1 MRRGERQE
9 VNPLYLTPTADREVP
24 VLNYHFDWSIITSGT
39 YHEWLVSGL
48 KITLKISAISIVL
61 SFALGLTIAVMR
73 MSGNRLLRWLAYAYL
88 EFFRN
93 TPLLVQ
99 IFFWYFGS
107 YKILP
112 TAVNDWLNATG
123 FEFAAAVIALTI
135 YTSAFIAEDIRSGVL
150 SIPKEQME
158 AARSAGFSY
167 LRSMQYII
175 LPQAVRIT
183 IPPLVNQFLN
193 VAKNSSLA
201 MTIGVMEITYQ
212 ARQVESYTFK
222 GFEAFTAATVV
233 YLTLSLVLTALVNLY
248 NEKVLNIHKAV

>member
-1 MRRGERQE
+1 M
-9 VNPLYLTPTADREVP
+9 LSYK
-24 VLNYHFDWSIITSGT
+24 FDWSVITSGQ
-39 YHEWLVSGL
+39 YHDWLVSGL
-48 KITLKISAISIVL
+48 KVTIQLSLAGIIL
-61 SFALGLTIAVMR
+61 SFLLGLIVAVMR
-73 MSGNRLLRWLAYAYL
+73 MSHLKLFRWSACVFL
-88 EFFRN
+88 EFTRN

-107 YKILP
+107 YKLLP
-112 TAVNDWLNATG
+112 TAVNEWLNNTG
-123 FEFAAAVIALTI
+123 FEFAAGLIALTI

-158 AARSAGFSY
+158 AAQSSGFSY
-167 LRSMQYII
+167 LRAMQYII

-193 VAKNSSLA
+193 LAKNSSLA
-201 MTIGVMEITYQ
+201 MTIGVMELTYQ

-233 YLTLSLVLTALVNLY
+233 YLAISVVITFLVDQY
-248 NEKVLNIHKAV
+248 NERILQTHKGA

>member
-1 MRRGERQE
+1 MLR
-9 VNPLYLTPTADREVP
+9 
-24 VLNYHFDWSIITSGT
+24 YHFDWSIVTSGK
-39 YHEWLVSGL
+39 YFDWLVSGL
-48 KITLKISAISIVL
+48 KVTLELSSISIVL
-61 SFALGLTIAVMR
+61 AFLLGLFIAILR
-73 MSGNRLLRWLAYAYL
+73 MSEIKAVRLIATAYL

-112 TAVNDWLNATG
+112 TVINDWLNSTN

-150 SIPKEQME
+150 SIPREQME
-158 AARSAGFSY
+158 AARSAGFSF

-183 IPPLVNQFLN
+183 VPPLVNQFLN
-193 VAKNSSLA
+193 LAKNSSLA
-201 MTIGVMEITYQ
+201 MTIGVAELTYQ
-212 ARQVESYTFK
+212 ARQVESYSFK
-222 GFEAFTAATVV
+222 GFEAFSAATLV
-233 YLTLSLVLTALVNLY
+233 YLVISVCITSLVHVY
-248 NEKVLNIHKAV
+248 DKRVLNPHRAG

>member
-1 MRRGERQE
+1 M
-9 VNPLYLTPTADREVP
+9 LSYK
-24 VLNYHFDWSIITSGT
+24 FDWSIILTGQ
-39 YHEWLVSGL
+39 YHDWLVSGL
-48 KITLKISAISIVL
+48 KVTLQLSLAGIIL
-61 SFALGLTIAVMR
+61 SFLLGLIVAVMR
-73 MSGNRLLRWLAYAYL
+73 MSHLRLFRWSACVFL
-88 EFFRN
+88 EFTRN

-107 YKILP
+107 YKLLP
-112 TAVNDWLNATG
+112 TAVNEWLNNTS
-123 FEFAAAVIALTI
+123 FEFAAGLIALTI

-158 AARSAGFSY
+158 AAQSSGFSY
-167 LRSMQYII
+167 LRAMQYII

-193 VAKNSSLA
+193 LAKNSSLA
-201 MTIGVMEITYQ
+201 MTIGVMELTYQ

-233 YLTLSLVLTALVNLY
+233 YLAISVIITFLVDQY
-248 NEKVLNIHKAV
+248 NERVLKLHKAV

>member
-1 MRRGERQE
+1 
-9 VNPLYLTPTADREVP
+9 LLSYK
-24 VLNYHFDWSIITSGT
+24 FDWSVILTGQ
-39 YHEWLVSGL
+39 YHNWLVSGL
-48 KITLKISAISIVL
+48 KVTLQLSLAGIIL
-61 SFALGLTIAVMR
+61 SFLLGLIVAVMR
-73 MSGNRLLRWLAYAYL
+73 MSHLKLFRWSACVFL
-88 EFFRN
+88 EFTRN

-107 YKILP
+107 YKLLP
-112 TAVNDWLNATG
+112 TALNEWLNNTG
-123 FEFAAAVIALTI
+123 FEFAAGLIALTI

-158 AARSAGFSY
+158 AAQSSGFSY
-167 LRSMQYII
+167 LRAMQYII

-193 VAKNSSLA
+193 LAKNSSLA
-201 MTIGVMEITYQ
+201 MTIGVMELTYQ

-233 YLTLSLVLTALVNLY
+233 YLAISVVITFLVDQY
-248 NEKVLNIHKAV
+248 NDRVLKIHKGA

>member
-1 MRRGERQE
+1 MLKYE
-9 VNPLYLTPTADREVP
+9 
-24 VLNYHFDWSIITSGT
+24 FDWSVVTSGQ
-39 YHEWLVSGL
+39 YYEWLVSGL
-48 KITLKISAISIVL
+48 NLTIQLSAVSIVL
-61 SFALGLTIAVMR
+61 AFLLGLLIAVMR
-73 MSGNRLLRWLAYAYL
+73 MSSVKPVKWLALGYL

-112 TAVNDWLNATG
+112 DAVNEWLNSTN

-158 AARSAGFSY
+158 ASRSAGFSY

-183 IPPLVNQFLN
+183 IPPLIGQFLN
-193 VAKNSSLA
+193 LTKNSSLA
-201 MTIGVMEITYQ
+201 MTIGVAELTYQ
-212 ARQVESYTFK
+212 ARQVEAYTFK
-222 GFEAFTAATVV
+222 GFEAFTAATLV
-233 YLTLSLVLTALVNLY
+233 YVALSLIISALVTLY
-248 NEKVLNIHKAV
+248 SKKVLHRAG

>member
-1 MRRGERQE
+1 M
-9 VNPLYLTPTADREVP
+9 
-24 VLNYHFDWSIITSGT
+24 LNYTFDWSIITSGK
-39 YHEWLVSGL
+39 YFDWLVAGL
-48 KITLKISAISIVL
+48 ITTLKLSVISIVMAFL
-61 SFALGLTIAVMR
+61 LGLLIAVMR
-73 MSGNRLLRWLAYAYL
+73 MSNSKPIRWFAHAYL

-112 TAVNDWLNATG
+112 TALNEWLVSTN
-123 FEFAAAVIALTI
+123 FEFAAAAIALTI

-193 VAKNSSLA
+193 LAKNSSLA

-233 YLTLSLVLTALVNLY
+233 YLVLSILITALVNTY
-248 NEKVLNIHKAV
+248 NEKVLNIHKAA

>member
-1 MRRGERQE
+1 MLKYQ
-9 VNPLYLTPTADREVP
+9 
-24 VLNYHFDWSIITSGT
+24 FDWAIVLSGK
-39 YHEWLVSGL
+39 YFEWLVSGVEVTIQL
-48 KITLKISAISIVL
+48 SAVSIAL
-61 SFALGLTIAVMR
+61 SFLLGLVIAVMR
-73 MSGNRLLRWLAYAYL
+73 MSRVRPVRWFALGYL

-112 TAVNDWLNATG
+112 GSVNDWLVSTN
-123 FEFAAAVIALTI
+123 FEFASAVIALTI

-158 AARSAGFSY
+158 AARSSGFSY
-167 LRSMQYII
+167 IRSMRYII

-183 IPPLVNQFLN
+183 VPPLINQFLN
-193 VAKNSSLA
+193 VVKNSSLA
-201 MTIGVMEITYQ
+201 MTIGVAELTYQ

-233 YLTLSLVLTALVNLY
+233 YLAMSIIITIAVTWYSKTVLSPMRTR
-248 NEKVLNIHKAV
+248 

>member
-1 MRRGERQE
+1 LLSY
-9 VNPLYLTPTADREVP
+9 N
-24 VLNYHFDWSIITSGT
+24 FDWSVITSGQ

-48 KITLKISAISIVL
+48 KITIQLSLAGIIL
-61 SFALGLTIAVMR
+61 SFLLGLIIAVMR
-73 MSGNRLLRWLAYAYL
+73 MSHLKLFRWSACVFL
-88 EFFRN
+88 EFTRN

-107 YKILP
+107 YKLLP
-112 TAVNDWLNATG
+112 TYVNDWLNNTG
-123 FEFAAAVIALTI
+123 FEFAAALIALTI

-158 AARSAGFSY
+158 AAQSSGFSY

-183 IPPLVNQFLN
+183 VPPLINQFLN
-193 VAKNSSLA
+193 LAKNSSLA
-201 MTIGVMEITYQ
+201 MTIGVMELTYQ

-222 GFEAFTAATVV
+222 GFEAFTAATLV
-233 YLTLSLVLTALVNLY
+233 YLAISVIITFLVDQY
-248 NEKVLNIHKAV
+248 NERVLQVHKGA

>member
-1 MRRGERQE
+1 MLKYQ
-9 VNPLYLTPTADREVP
+9 
-24 VLNYHFDWSIITSGT
+24 FDWALITSGK
-39 YHEWLVSGL
+39 YFEWLLSGL
-48 KITLKISAISIVL
+48 KVTLQLSFISIVL
-61 SFALGLTIAVMR
+61 SFLLGLLIAVMR
-73 MSGNRLLRWLAYAYL
+73 MSNFKPFRWFSVAYL

-112 TAVNDWLNATG
+112 SVVNDWLSSTN
-123 FEFAAAVIALTI
+123 FEFASAVIALTI

-158 AARSAGFSY
+158 AARSSGFSY

-175 LPQAVRIT
+175 LPQAIRLT
-183 IPPLVNQFLN
+183 IPPLIGQFLN
-193 VAKNSSLA
+193 LTKNSSLA
-201 MTIGVMEITYQ
+201 MTIGVAEITYQ

-233 YLTLSLVLTALVNLY
+233 YLTLSLLITWVVNIYDKHFL
-248 NEKVLNIHKAV
+248 KAMKGR

>member
-1 MRRGERQE
+1 MLSYQ
-9 VNPLYLTPTADREVP
+9 
-24 VLNYHFDWSIITSGT
+24 FDWSIILSGK
-39 YHEWLVSGL
+39 YHEWLVEGL
-48 KITLKISAISIVL
+48 KVTLWLSTSGIIL
-61 SFALGLTIAVMR
+61 SFLLGLIVAVMR
-73 MSGNRLLRWLAYAYL
+73 MSHFSPIRWAAWAFL
-88 EFFRN
+88 EFTRN

-107 YKILP
+107 YKLLP
-112 TAVNDWLNATG
+112 TAVNDWLNTQG
-123 FEFAAAVIALTI
+123 FEFAAGLIALTI

-183 IPPLVNQFLN
+183 VPPLVNQFLN
-193 VAKNSSLA
+193 LAKNSSLA
-201 MTIGVMEITYQ
+201 MTIGVMELTYQ

-233 YLTLSLVLTALVNLY
+233 YLAISIIITFLVDQY
-248 NEKVLNIHKAV
+248 NERVLKLHKAA

>member
-1 MRRGERQE
+1 
-9 VNPLYLTPTADREVP
+9 LLSYK
-24 VLNYHFDWSIITSGT
+24 FDWSVITSGQ

-48 KITLKISAISIVL
+48 KVTLQLSLAGIIL
-61 SFALGLTIAVMR
+61 SFLLGLIVAVMR
-73 MSGNRLLRWLAYAYL
+73 MSHLKLFRWSACVFL
-88 EFFRN
+88 EFTRN

-107 YKILP
+107 YKLLP
-112 TAVNDWLNATG
+112 TAVNEWLNNTG
-123 FEFAAAVIALTI
+123 FEFAAGLIALTI

-158 AARSAGFSY
+158 AAQSSGFSY
-167 LRSMQYII
+167 LRAMQFII

-193 VAKNSSLA
+193 LAKNSSLA
-201 MTIGVMEITYQ
+201 MTIGVMELTYQ

-233 YLTLSLVLTALVNLY
+233 YLVISVIITFLVDQY
-248 NEKVLNIHKAV
+248 NERVLMIHKGA

>member
-1 MRRGERQE
+1 MFAYR
-9 VNPLYLTPTADREVP
+9 
-24 VLNYHFDWSIITSGT
+24 FDWSVVLTGH

-48 KITLKISAISIVL
+48 KVTIHLSLISIVL
-61 SFALGLTIAVMR
+61 AFLLGLLIAVMR
-73 MSGNRLLRWLAYAYL
+73 MSQVAPIRWVAHGYL

-112 TAVNDWLNATG
+112 QAVNEWLYRQD
-123 FEFAAAVIALTI
+123 FEFASAVIALTI
-135 YTSAFIAEDIRSGVL
+135 YTSAFIAEDIRSGVR

-158 AARSAGFSY
+158 VARSSGFSY
-167 LRSMQYII
+167 IRAMQYII

-183 IPPLVNQFLN
+183 IPPLISQFLN
-193 VAKNSSLA
+193 LMKNSSLA
-201 MTIGVMEITYQ
+201 MTIGVAELTYQ

-222 GFEAFTAATVV
+222 GFEAFTAATLV
-233 YLTLSLVLTALVNLY
+233 YLILSIVITALVTLY
-248 NEKVLNIHKAV
+248 DKRVLNPMGMK

>member
-1 MRRGERQE
+1 MHYQ
-9 VNPLYLTPTADREVP
+9 
-24 VLNYHFDWSIITSGT
+24 FDWAVVTSGK
-39 YHEWLVSGL
+39 YFEWLLSGL
-48 KITLKISAISIVL
+48 VITIKLSVVSIAL
-61 SFALGLTIAVMR
+61 SFFLGLAIAVMR
-73 MSGNRLLRWLAYAYL
+73 MSRFWLSRWFAHCYL

-112 TAVNDWLNATG
+112 GFVNEWLNAQG

-135 YTSAFIAEDIRSGVL
+135 YTSAFIAEDIRSGVR

-158 AARSAGFSY
+158 AALSSGFSY
-167 LRSMQYII
+167 IRSMIHII

-183 IPPLVNQFLN
+183 IPPLINQFLSLT
-193 VAKNSSLA
+193 KNSSLV
-201 MTIGVMEITYQ
+201 MTIGVAEMMYQ

-222 GFEAFTAATVV
+222 GFEAFTAVTIV
-233 YLTLSLVLTALVNLY
+233 YVGLSFTIAGLMTLYDRKILQPL
-248 NEKVLNIHKAV
+248 KAR

>member
-1 MRRGERQE
+1 VPPSGGTF
-9 VNPLYLTPTADREVP
+9 PLELA
-24 VLNYHFDWSIITSGT
+24 LNYEFNWMAVLTGEYRDWIIQ
-39 YHEWLVSGL
+39 GL
-48 KITLKISAISIVL
+48 MVTLKISAMSIVL
-61 SFALGLTIAVMR
+61 SLILGTIVTTLR
-73 MSGNRLLRWLAYAYL
+73 MTKIRVVEWICLSYI

-107 YKILP
+107 YKLLP
-112 TAVNDWLNATG
+112 TAVNDWLNAQG
-123 FEFAAAVIALTI
+123 FEFAAGLIALTI

-183 IPPLVNQFLN
+183 VPPLVNQFLN
-193 VAKNSSLA
+193 LAKNSSLA
-201 MTIGVMEITYQ
+201 MTIGVMELTYQ

-233 YLTLSLVLTALVNLY
+233 YLAISIIITFMVDQY
-248 NEKVLNIHKAV
+248 NERVLKLHKAA

>member
-1 MRRGERQE
+1 M
-9 VNPLYLTPTADREVP
+9 
-24 VLNYHFDWSIITSGT
+24 LNYHFDWSIITSGK
-39 YHEWLVSGL
+39 YFDWLVSGL
-48 KITLKISAISIVL
+48 KTTLEISAVGIVGAFL
-61 SFALGLTIAVMR
+61 IGLLIAVLK
-73 MSGNRLLRWLAYAYL
+73 MSHFAPLRWAASAYL

-112 TAVNDWLNATG
+112 AAVNDWLNNTN
-123 FEFAAAVIALTI
+123 FEFAAAVLALTI
-135 YTSAFIAEDIRSGVL
+135 YTSAFIAEDIRSGIL

-183 IPPLVNQFLN
+183 VPPLVNQFLN
-193 VAKNSSLA
+193 LVKNSSLA

-233 YLTLSLVLTALVNLY
+233 YLTLSVTITAAMEFY
-248 NEKVLNIHKAV
+248 NRRVLNPQRG

>member
-1 MRRGERQE
+1 MLKY
-9 VNPLYLTPTADREVP
+9 N
-24 VLNYHFDWSIITSGT
+24 FDWSIVTSGK
-39 YHEWLVSGL
+39 YFEWLVSGL
-48 KITLKISAISIVL
+48 KITLEISAIGIVL
-61 SFALGLTIAVMR
+61 AFILGLLIAVMK
-73 MSGNRLLRWLAYAYL
+73 MSHFRPVRWVASAYL

-93 TPLLVQ
+93 TPLLIQ

-112 TAVNDWLNATG
+112 TVVNDYLNNTN

-135 YTSAFIAEDIRSGVL
+135 YTSAFIAEDIRSGIL

-183 IPPLVNQFLN
+183 VPPLVNQFLN
-193 VAKNSSLA
+193 LMKNSSLA
-201 MTIGVMEITYQ
+201 MTIGVMDLTYQ
-212 ARQVESYTFK
+212 ARQVESYSFK
-222 GFEAFTAATVV
+222 GFEAFSAATLV
-233 YLTLSLVLTALVNLY
+233 YLALSVSLTALMDLY
-248 NEKVLNIHKAV
+248 NKRVLNPQRS

>member
-1 MRRGERQE
+1 M
-9 VNPLYLTPTADREVP
+9 
-24 VLNYHFDWSIITSGT
+24 LNYKFDWSIIASGK
-39 YHEWLVSGL
+39 YFDWLVAGL
-48 KITLKISAISIVL
+48 VTTLKLSLISITLAFL
-61 SFALGLTIAVMR
+61 LGLLIAVMR
-73 MSGNRLLRWLAYAYL
+73 MAHNRPVRWFAHAYL

-112 TAVNDWLNATG
+112 QVINDWLVSTN
-123 FEFAAAVIALTI
+123 FEFAAAAIALTI

-193 VAKNSSLA
+193 LAKNSSLA
-201 MTIGVMEITYQ
+201 MTIGVMEMTYQ

-233 YLTLSLVLTALVNLY
+233 YLALSIVITALVNTY
-248 NEKVLNIHKAV
+248 NDKVLNIHKAA